1 MSIGQ
6 NFFYES
12 NTLTVGAW
20 TLGSV
25 GLQDGGG
32 VVIGTTG
39 ANRFGIAID
48 DDDDAVNFWRRDRDD
63 GRVEFSVGTTSQFIK
78 YDSAASTAVE
88 INTKSFFLG
97 NATTSFV
104 SGSNNLLEI
113 SSSNFHLDRTGN
125 VDMTGTVTATA
136 GAIGGFTIAN
146 SNITG
151 SGGTFVTSGKT
162 SDSGQDTT
170 TRAELLPANFLVRA
184 DAGAVGSA
192 NGHDESHIVF
202 DAVTAE
208 AFNFFNGET
217 NDKFRTVS
225 TRMENAHFG
234 KYDVNDSFTTGN
246 LVIGKG
252 GRPQASIRTTTDD
265 SSPDSI
271 ILPETTNGGWIIGD
285 ALEVKPVSAGLG
297 TLTRNYTNAV
307 FSVVGQSYLG
317 NTELQGDVVLGY
329 DSGDTIIF
337 SGSVDSDIS
346 MGATRKL
353 YLDGGSNTYITEAAA
368 DRVEIVVGGTPIM
381 SIKEST
387 TSSRTLIYRDLY
399 IDGATNSAGSGDGL
413 DADYLRMHNNG
424 SNSYIDFGSG
434 NLYIR
439 DDGTTA
445 ITVADSTRAVTI
457 ATDLTVSDD
466 LFVND
471 FARIDALRVGTTST
485 DPGDGNLYVEGD
497 ITVGSEGIT
506 PTSTNVFQCNT
517 TAFNINSVSEG
528 SLGSVTLGTPSV
540 ENSTYVAH
548 TNNQSSVDLKL
559 VGEYAISVDLIVDN
573 SATDD
578 RHTFFG
584 YIEHQ
589 NSSGTMYY
597 RYPIGGMYIRS
608 DVDGYDAGGI
618 GGQIRLITTAANDRI
633 VVKVLVLDRQNT
645 GTCQLDTSL
654 SRVKIDKIKYG

>member
-1 MSIGQ
+1 
-6 NFFYES
+6 
-12 NTLTVGAW
+12 
-20 TLGSV
+20 
-25 GLQDGGG
+25 
-32 VVIGTTG
+32 
-39 ANRFGIAID
+39 
-48 DDDDAVNFWRRDRDD
+48 
-63 GRVEFSVGTTSQFIK
+63 
-78 YDSAASTAVE
+78 
-88 INTKSFFLG
+88 
-97 NATTSFV
+97 
-104 SGSNNLLEI
+104 
-113 SSSNFHLDRTGN
+113 
-125 VDMTGTVTATA
+125 MTGTVTATA

-151 SGGTFVTSGKT
+151 SGGIFVTRNKSTISTGPSSGT
-162 SDSGQDTT
+162 DDT
-170 TRAELLPANFLVRA
+170 RRVELLPANLRIRSGAGDPLSVNGF
-184 DAGAVGSA
+184 DA
-192 NGHDESHIVF
+192 SHIIF
-202 DAVTAE
+202 DAISTGS
-208 AFNFFNGET
+208 FNYSDGET
-217 NDKFRTVS
+217 TNHVRRVA
-225 TRMENAHFG
+225 TRMENAQFG
-234 KYDVNDSFTTGN
+234 IYDTSDSFTNGN
-246 LVIGKG
+246 IFIGKG
-252 GRPQASIRTTTDD
+252 VRPNASIRNQLADTNAD
-265 SSPDSI
+265 SMIYPD
-271 ILPETTNGGWIIGD
+271 TTNGGFIVMES
-285 ALEVKPVSAGLG
+285 LEVKARPSNTNANI
-297 TLTRNYTNAV
+297 TKNYTNAR

-329 DSGDTIIF
+329 NSGDTIIF

-353 YLDGGSNTYITEAAA
+353 YFDGGTHTYITEAAA
-368 DRVEIVVGGTPIM
+368 DRIEIVAGGTPM
-381 SIKEST
+381 LSIKEDGA
-387 TSSRTLIYRDLY
+387 SSRTLIYRDLY
-399 IDGATNSAGSGDGL
+399 IDGAANAAGSGDGL
-413 DADYLRMHNNG
+413 DADYLRLHNNG

-439 DDGTTA
+439 DESTTR
-445 ITVADSTRAVTI
+445 ITITDSTGMVTI
-457 ATDLTVSDD
+457 AQDLTVNDD